1 MDFAHICA
9 YSGERII
16 FALVQTYLTI
26 DLAKKV
32 NKKKNY
38 RKLRQNGFLK
48 WGGGGGFSVEPKEK
62 ITIPKSDDDDDD
74 LIIHGVDG
82 GTKSELDKIHG
93 DPNIDATNDSMTKD
107 SVSKQLLLICVITVS

>member
-1 MDFAHICA
+1 MCLFRRKDYVCACPDVPDDRPCEKGKQKKKTTVNYVRMDF
-9 YSGERII
+9 
-16 FALVQTYLTI
+16 
-26 DLAKKV
+26 
-32 NKKKNY
+32 KN
-38 RKLRQNGFLK
+38 
-48 WGGGGGFSVEPKEK
+48 GGGGVFSVEPKEK

-93 DPNIDATNDSMTKD
+93 DPNIDATNDSMAKD